1 MRRLYRFL
9 LPPSDIAR
17 VAGGVLAGA
26 LLLSVAS
33 AQAATIPF
41 LPHQA
46 SYDLSLLKSRNG
58 AAAVDSARG
67 RILYNFTG
75 SACGGYTSEFRQVS
89 ELNGSE
95 GKSTLSDLRSTS
107 WEDADGKTYRF
118 KIDTRMNEGNASDVD
133 GIAERTGD
141 HVTVKLKQPVAK
153 TFTLD
158 GSTVFPTQQV
168 RRIIAA
174 AREGKSTLS
183 DLRSTS
189 WEDADGKTYRFK
201 IDTRMNEGN
210 ASDVDGIAERTGDH
224 VTVKLKQPVA
234 KTFTLDGSTVF
245 PTQQVR
251 RIIAAAREGKS
262 LLELTVYD
270 GSDNGEKV
278 YNTLTVIGKPIP
290 GDKVTTPD
298 PSTSNDTMKTLTRW
312 PVTVSYYDRDA
323 KSNAG
328 EQTPTYAM
336 SFELYENGVSRAL
349 KLDYNDFVI
358 GGTLDKFEVKSSKPC
373 KTGEK

>member
-75 SACGGYTSEFRQVS
+75 SACEGYTSEFRQVS

-141 HVTVKLKQPVAK
+141 HVTVKLKQPA
-153 TFTLD
+153 
-158 GSTVFPTQQV
+158 
-168 RRIIAA
+168 
-174 AREGKSTLS
+174 
-183 DLRSTS
+183 
-189 WEDADGKTYRFK
+189 
-201 IDTRMNEGN
+201 
-210 ASDVDGIAERTGDH
+210 
-224 VTVKLKQPVA
+224 A

-298 PSTSNDTMKTLTRW
+298 PSTSNDAMKTLTRW